1 MRPKARIRE
10 GAMVAA
16 VAADAS
22 SRSVAQ
28 AAAAADPLRRPIVAA
43 IAVDYL
49 PVLHMRKV
57 CEGAEGRA

>member
-1 MRPKARIRE
+1 
-10 GAMVAA
+10 MVAA